1 MPTAAHKKSSRTN
14 KLAPKAKPASN
25 TKAKA
30 TAKVVPVAP
39 VALPPPLPASA
50 ETAST
55 APFSLE
61 RTIHNPNASADRPAD
76 VLRSLIQR
84 HLVSTLARHTGSAT
98 PRDWWVATALAVRDT
113 IHERMIATQA
123 VHNSENVR
131 RVYYFSLEYL
141 MGRLFGNNLLS
152 TGLLDTARTALESLG
167 QNFERIRDAEVDMGL
182 GNGGLGRLAACFLDS
197 LATLDYPALGY
208 GIYYEFGLF
217 RQEFIKGN
225 QVEHPD
231 GWMIFGDPWEV
242 VRPEYSVQV
251 QLYGRVENVFDDR
264 GNYRPHW
271 VGTKTILGVPH
282 DIPIAGFGTKTVNL
296 LRLWASKS
304 TEDFDLAAFNRGGYV
319 EAVHEKAVGE
329 TVSKVLYP
337 NDKTENGKE
346 LRLVQQY
353 FFSACSLRDIIRRHF
368 RNPGNFWDNFATK
381 VAVQLNDT
389 HPTVAILELMRILL
403 DEQHFEW
410 SRAWP
415 IVNATFAYTNH
426 TLLPEALERW
436 GVALFERVLPRHLQI
451 IFEINERLMQTL
463 EAQWPGDNEKKRICS
478 LIEENGHKMVRMAN
492 LAVVGSHAVNGVAA
506 LHTALLKKHLF
517 PEFDS
522 LYPGKFQNK
531 TNGITPRRWLL
542 KSNPRLAE
550 LITRKLG
557 SPFGWARNLD
567 LLRGLE
573 KFADK
578 ADFQREFMAI
588 KRANKVDLAAVI
600 KAECGVE
607 VSPDA
612 IFDVQIK
619 RLHEYK
625 RQHLN
630 LLHILVLYRRLL
642 QNPDLDLV
650 PRVFIFGAKAAP
662 GYDVAKNI
670 IRAINVIGA
679 HINADARIKGKLKI
693 AFLPNYR
700 VSLAEKIIPAA
711 DLSEQI
717 STAGKEASGTGNM
730 KLMANG
736 ALTIGT
742 LDGANVEIHEEVGE
756 ENIFI
761 FGLTVEEVEALYA
774 KGYNA
779 RDYYNQDEELRAVID
794 WLGSDYWTPGEGGAF
809 AQLHGTLMHDGDP
822 FLVLADFRAYCDTQ
836 ARVDAA
842 YRDAAGWAK
851 KAILNTARVGKFSS
865 DRTIREYANDIWKL
879 TPAPVK

>member
-1 MPTAAHKKSSRTN
+1 MSTVAKKNSSR
-14 KLAPKAKPASN
+14 KAKPAPK
-25 TKAKA
+25 TKA
-30 TAKVVPVAP
+30 AKPAP
-39 VALPPPLPASA
+39 SGQPAPEEILPPLPFDG
-50 ETAST
+50 AST
-55 APFSLE
+55 APFQLE
-61 RTIHNPNASADRPAD
+61 KLIHNPHVSGDKPAD
-76 VLRSLIQR
+76 VMRSLIQR

-113 IHERMIATQA
+113 IHERMIATQS
-123 VHNSENVR
+123 VHNAQNVR

-141 MGRLFGNNLLS
+141 MGRLFGNNLLA
-152 TGLLDTARTALESLG
+152 TGLFDTARDALKSLG
-167 QNFERIRDAEVDMGL
+167 QDFELIRESEVDMGL

-217 RQEFIKGN
+217 KQAFVNGN

-231 GWMIFGDPWEV
+231 NWMLFGDPWEV
-242 VRPEYSVQV
+242 ARPEYTQ
-251 QLYGRVENVFDDR
+251 QILLYGRVENVFDDR
-264 GNYRPHW
+264 GNYRPRW

-353 FFSACSLRDIIRRHF
+353 FFIACSLRDIIRRHF
-368 RNPGNFWDNFATK
+368 RNHENSWDNFAEK

-389 HPTVAILELMRILL
+389 HPAVAIVELMRILL
-403 DEQHFEW
+403 DEHNFEW
-410 SRAWP
+410 KRAWA

-426 TLLPEALERW
+426 TLLPEALEKW
-436 GVALFERVLPRHLQI
+436 GVPLFERVLPRHLQI
-451 IFEINERLMQTL
+451 IFEINEHLMQTL
-463 EAQWPGDNEKKRICS
+463 EAQWPGDNEKKRVCS

-492 LAVVGSHAVNGVAA
+492 LAVVGSHTVNGVAA
-506 LHTALLKKHLF
+506 LHTALLKKDLF
-517 PEFDS
+517 PEFDA

-531 TNGITPRRWLL
+531 TNGITPRRWVL
-542 KSNPRLAE
+542 KSNPRLSA
-550 LITRKLG
+550 LITQKLG
-557 SPFGWARNLD
+557 SPAWARNLD

-573 KFADK
+573 KFADDP
-578 ADFQREFMAI
+578 AFQREFMAI

-600 KAECGVE
+600 KLECGVD

-612 IFDVQIK
+612 LFDVQIK

-630 LLHILVLYRRLL
+630 LLHILALYRRLL
-642 QNPDLDLV
+642 QNPGLDVV

-679 HINADARIKGKLKI
+679 RINSDPRINGKLKV

-742 LDGANVEIHEEVGE
+742 LDGANVEIREEVGDD
-756 ENIFI
+756 NIFI
-761 FGLTVEEVEALYA
+761 FGLTVEEVEALHA
-774 KGYNA
+774 KGYHPHHF
-779 RDYYNQDEELRAVID
+779 YHHDEELRAVVD
-794 WLGSDYWTPGEGGAF
+794 WLGSDYWTPGEPGAF
-809 AQLHGTLMHDGDP
+809 AHLHGTLMHDGDP
-822 FLVLADFRAYCDTQ
+822 FLVLADFRSYCDAQ

-842 YRDAAGWAK
+842 YRNTSAWAK
-851 KAILNTARVGKFSS
+851 QAILNTARVGKFSS
-865 DRTIREYANDIWKL
+865 DRTIREYANDIWNLKA
-879 TPAPVK
+879 APVK